1 MFQWLKL
8 DELVEKERQIRY
20 RMASRA
26 GVLALMLHS
35 TYDHELME
43 RLTAEAKNSQHQRE
57 NNSCVSSK
65 STNVSDEWC
74 SM

>member
-8 DELVEKERQIRY
+8 DELIEKERQIRH
-20 RMASRA
+20 RMSSRA

-43 RLTAEAKNSQHQRE
+43 RLSTEANNQRD
-57 NNSCVSSK
+57 NNICAPSK
-65 STNVSDEWC
+65 STNVSDE
-74 SM
+74 

>member
-20 RMASRA
+20 RMSSRA

-43 RLTAEAKNSQHQRE
+43 RLTAEAKNSQQRE

-65 STNVSDEWC
+65 PTNISDE
-74 SM
+74 

>member
-1 MFQWLKL
+1 M
-8 DELVEKERQIRY
+8 DELVEKERQIRH
-20 RMASRA
+20 RLSTRA

-43 RLTAEAKNSQHQRE
+43 RLAAEANNSQHQRE

-65 STNVSDEWC
+65 STIVSDE
-74 SM
+74 